1 VGIRGVREAFRRT
14 DRLRAAATGGGQL
27 ANLSPKENNK
37 PIRSIVVVG
46 GGTAGWMTAASLARF
61 FRPDQCSIRLVE
73 SQEIGIVGVGEATVP
88 HIRFFN
94 QTLGLD
100 EADFMRKTH
109 ATFKLG
115 IEFVD
120 WARIGDSYV
129 HPFGEYGRPQRGVKF
144 HQLWNRLRLAGDDTP
159 IDEYSLPIMAARLAR
174 FAPPSTD
181 LESLFATFSYAFQF
195 DATLFA
201 PYLRSYAEQRG
212 VRRTEGRVVD
222 VGLRGT
228 DGFIESLT
236 LASGERIEGDLF
248 VDCSGFFGLLTEKSL
263 HTGYEDWTHWLPCD
277 RAVAVPC
284 ESFGP
289 LTPYTRA
296 TARTAGWQWR
306 IPLQNRTGNGYV
318 YSSKLVSDDE
328 AAATLLRHLD
338 GKALAEPRMLKFVTG
353 RRKQTWNRNC
363 VAVGLSG
370 GFVEP
375 LESTSI
381 YLIQA
386 AITRLLE
393 LFPDRNFDA
402 LNIDEYNR
410 IMDLEFERV
419 RDFIVLHYHATE
431 RDDAPLWNY
440 VRNMAIPDSLAGK
453 LELFRERGVVA
464 DYRIG
469 LFLEPSWVAVYLG
482 QRVVP
487 RSYDPL
493 ADGQPLEAVQ
503 RDASALRAAIREAAG
518 KLPTHE
524 EFIAHYC
531 APRS

>member
-1 VGIRGVREAFRRT
+1 MA
-14 DRLRAAATGGGQL
+14 
-27 ANLSPKENNK
+27 
-37 PIRSIVVVG
+37 
-46 GGTAGWMTAASLARF
+46 AASLARF
-61 FRPDQCSIRLVE
+61 LRPDQCSIRLVE

-120 WARIGDSYV
+120 WARLGDSYI
-129 HPFGEYGRPQRGVKF
+129 HPFGEYGREFRGVKF
-144 HQLWNRLRLAGDDTP
+144 HHCWNRLRLNGDATAL
-159 IDEYSLPIMAARLAR
+159 DEYSLPIMAAKRAR
-174 FAPPSTD
+174 FAPPSND
-181 LESLFATFSYAFQF
+181 PGSLLGAFGYAFQF

-201 PYLRSYAEQRG
+201 PYLRVYAEQRG

-222 VGLRGT
+222 VQLRGT

-236 LASGERIEGDLF
+236 LASGEKIEGDLF
-248 VDCSGFFGLLTEKSL
+248 IDCSGFFGLLTEKTL
-263 HTGYEDWTHWLPCD
+263 KTGYEDWTHWLPCD

-289 LTPYTRA
+289 LLPYTRA

-318 YSSKLVSDDE
+318 YSRRFVSDDE
-328 AAATLLRHLD
+328 AAATLMSHLD
-338 GKALAEPRMLKFVTG
+338 GKALAEPRLLKFVTG
-353 RRKQTWNRNC
+353 RRKKTWNRNC

-386 AITRLLE
+386 AITHLIE

-402 LNIDEYNR
+402 VNLDEYNR
-410 IMDLEFERV
+410 VMDIEFERV

-431 RDDAPLWNY
+431 RTDTPLWNY
-440 VRNMAIPDSLAGK
+440 VRTMSIPDSLAYK
-453 LELFRERGVVA
+453 MELFRERGYVVT
-464 DYRIG
+464 YRLG
-469 LFLEPSWVAVYLG
+469 LFFEPSWVAVYVG
-482 QRVVP
+482 QRILP
-487 RSYDPL
+487 KRFDPL
-493 ADGQPLEAVQ
+493 LDDTPLEELRQHAREVHAAVHTG
-503 RDASALRAAIREAAG
+503 AESM
-518 KLPTHE
+518 PTQA
-524 EFIAHYC
+524 EFISKYV
-531 APRS
+531 

>member
-1 VGIRGVREAFRRT
+1 
-14 DRLRAAATGGGQL
+14 
-27 ANLSPKENNK
+27 
-37 PIRSIVVVG
+37 
-46 GGTAGWMTAASLARF
+46 MTAASLARF
-61 FRPDQCSIRLVE
+61 LRPEQCAIRLVE

-120 WARIGDSYV
+120 WARLGDAYI
-129 HPFGEYGRPQRGVKF
+129 HPFGDYGRPFHGVRF
-144 HQLWNRLRLAGDDTP
+144 LHCWNRLRLAGDPTML
-159 IDEYSLPIMAARLAR
+159 DEYSLPVMAARQAR
-174 FAPPSTD
+174 FALPSSD
-181 LESLFATFSYAFQF
+181 PASVLSTFSYAFQF

-201 PYLRSYAEQRG
+201 PYLRDYAEKRG

-222 VGLRGT
+222 VAVRGT

-236 LASGERIEGDLF
+236 LASGEKIEGDLF
-248 VDCSGFFGLLTEKSL
+248 IDCSGFFGLLTEKSL

-289 LTPYTRA
+289 LLPYTRA

-306 IPLQNRTGNGYV
+306 IPLQHRTGNGYV
-318 YSSKLVSDDE
+318 YSSKFVSDDE
-328 AAATLLRHLD
+328 AAATLMKNLD
-338 GKALAEPRMLKFVTG
+338 GKALAEPRLLKFVTG
-353 RRKQTWNRNC
+353 RRKKTWNRNC
-363 VAVGLSG
+363 VAIGLAG

-386 AITRLLE
+386 AITHLLE
-393 LFPDRNFDA
+393 LFPDSNFDPVV
-402 LNIDEYNR
+402 LDEYNR
-410 IMDLEFERV
+410 IMDVEFERV

-431 RDDAPLWNY
+431 RDDTPLWNY
-440 VRNMAIPDSLAGK
+440 VRTMSIPDSLAYK
-453 LELFRERGVVA
+453 MELFRERGVVVN
-464 DYRIG
+464 YKLG
-469 LFLEPSWVAVYLG
+469 LFYEPSWVAVYVG
-482 QRVVP
+482 QRIVP
-487 RSYDPL
+487 KRYDPL
-493 ADGQPLEAVQ
+493 LEYRPMEELQRHADVT
-503 RDASALRAAIREAAG
+503 RAAVRAG
-518 KLPTHE
+518 AQSLPTQA
-524 EFIAHYC
+524 EFIARYC
-531 APRS
+531 AMNPA

>member
-1 VGIRGVREAFRRT
+1 
-14 DRLRAAATGGGQL
+14 
-27 ANLSPKENNK
+27 
-37 PIRSIVVVG
+37 
-46 GGTAGWMTAASLARF
+46 MTAASLSRF

-73 SQEIGIVGVGEATVP
+73 SAEIGIVGVGEATVP

-94 QTLGLD
+94 QSLGLD

-115 IEFVD
+115 IEFID
-120 WARIGDSYV
+120 WARPGDSYI
-129 HPFGEYGRPQRGVKF
+129 HPFGDYGLAQQGVRF
-144 HQLWNRLRLAGDDTP
+144 HHRWNRLRLAGDDTQ
-159 IDEYSLPIMAARLAR
+159 IDEYSLPIVAARAGR
-174 FAPPSTD
+174 FAPPGSD
-181 LESLFATFSYAFQF
+181 PASVLSTFSYAFQF

-201 PYLRSYAEQRG
+201 PYLRAYSEQRG

-222 VGLRGT
+222 VQLRGT

-248 VDCSGFFGLLTEKSL
+248 IDCSGFFGLLTEKTL
-263 HTGYEDWTHWLPCD
+263 KTGYEDWTHWLPCD

-289 LTPYTRA
+289 LLPYTRA
-296 TARTAGWQWR
+296 TARSAGWQWR
-306 IPLQNRTGNGYV
+306 IPLQHRTGNGYV
-318 YSSKLVSDDE
+318 YSSQFVSDDE

-338 GKALAEPRMLKFVTG
+338 GKALAEPRFLKFVTG
-353 RRKQTWNRNC
+353 RRKKTWNRNC

-381 YLIQA
+381 YLVQA
-386 AITRLLE
+386 AITHLLE
-393 LFPDRNFDA
+393 LFPDRGFEPID
-402 LNIDEYNR
+402 IDEYNR

-431 RDDAPLWNY
+431 RDDAPLWNL
-440 VRNMAIPDSLAGK
+440 VRNMSIPDSLASK
-453 LELFRERGVVA
+453 IELFRERGVVVN
-464 DYRIG
+464 YQHG
-469 LFLEPSWVAVYLG
+469 LFHEPSWVAVYLG
-482 QRVVP
+482 QRIMP
-487 RSYDPL
+487 RRYDPL
-493 ADGQPLEAVQ
+493 ADLTPLE
-503 RDASALRAAIREAAG
+503 DLRREAAATRALIRQAADS
-518 KLPTHE
+518 LPSHE
-524 EFIAHYC
+524 DFIARYC

>member
-1 VGIRGVREAFRRT
+1 
-14 DRLRAAATGGGQL
+14 
-27 ANLSPKENNK
+27 
-37 PIRSIVVVG
+37 
-46 GGTAGWMTAASLARF
+46 MTAASLSRF
-61 FRPDQCSIRLVE
+61 FRPDQCGIRLVE
-73 SQEIGIVGVGEATVP
+73 SAEIGIVGVGEATVP

-120 WARIGDSYV
+120 WARIGDAYI
-129 HPFGEYGRPQRGVKF
+129 HPFGEYGRPFRGVKF
-144 HQLWNRLRLAGDDTP
+144 HQLWNRLRLAGDDTQ
-159 IDEYSLPIMAARLAR
+159 IDEYSLPIMAARAAR
-174 FAPPSTD
+174 FAAPSTD
-181 LESLFATFSYAFQF
+181 PASVLSTFSYAFQF

-201 PYLRSYAEQRG
+201 PYLRAYAEQRG

-222 VGLRGT
+222 VQLRGT
-228 DGFIESLT
+228 DGFIEALT

-248 VDCSGFFGLLTEKSL
+248 IDCSGFFGLLTEKSL
-263 HTGYEDWTHWLPCD
+263 KTGYEDWTHWLPCD

-289 LTPYTRA
+289 LLPYTRA

-306 IPLQNRTGNGYV
+306 IPLQHRTGNGYV
-318 YSSKLVSDDE
+318 YSSRYVSDDE

-338 GKALAEPRMLKFVTG
+338 GKALAEPRFLKFVTG
-353 RRKQTWNRNC
+353 RRKLTWNRNC

-386 AITRLLE
+386 AITHLLE
-393 LFPDRNFDA
+393 LFPDQGFDPVDVA
-402 LNIDEYNR
+402 EYNR
-410 IMDLEFERV
+410 VMDLEFERV

-431 RDDAPLWNY
+431 RDDTPLWNH
-440 VRNMAIPDSLAGK
+440 VRTMAVPDSLAYK
-453 LELFRERGVVA
+453 IELFRERGVVVN
-464 DYRIG
+464 YQQG
-469 LFLEPSWVAVYLG
+469 LFHEPSWLAVYLG
-482 QRVVP
+482 QRIMP
-487 RSYDPL
+487 RRYDPRVDL
-493 ADGQPLEAVQ
+493 APLEEVR
-503 RDASALRAAIREAAG
+503 RDAAAMRALIHQAAAT
-518 KLPTHE
+518 LPTHE
-524 EFIAHYC
+524 QFIARYC